1 MQSRL
6 HSIAET
12 ISNLVAGFFIQLV
25 IYLWVLPKFMGI
37 TITPRQS
44 VDLYIIFTVISVL
57 RQYVVRRMFN
67 WVDVRREREELRQMI
82 NRIEMG
88 EDFTKGWRK

>member
-25 IYLWVLPKFMGI
+25 IYLWVAPKFMGI